1 MVRILVALLAVLM
14 TSGAVAQ
21 KRPIPPALDEMCTVS
36 CSSGYKPQPICIARC
51 KDSKS
56 RKVRAVECKV
66 PPTLAKS
73 MPMKMTLAELRRAPA
88 IVCPDAF
95 YDPLRR

>member
-1 MVRILVALLAVLM
+1 MFRILVVLLAVLI

-21 KRPIPPALDEMCTVS
+21 KRAAPLALDEMCTIS
-36 CSSGYKPQPICIARC
+36 CSSGYNPEPICTARC
-51 KDSKS
+51 KGPKT
-56 RKVRAVECKV
+56 RKLRTVECKV

-73 MPMKMTLAELRRAPA
+73 MPMKMTLGELRRAPA
-88 IVCPDAF
+88 IVCPDDF